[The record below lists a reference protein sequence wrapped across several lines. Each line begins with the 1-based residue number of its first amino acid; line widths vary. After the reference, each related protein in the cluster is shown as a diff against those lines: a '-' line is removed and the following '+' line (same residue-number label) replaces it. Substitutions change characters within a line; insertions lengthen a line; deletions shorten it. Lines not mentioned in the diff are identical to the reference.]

1 VSDEIYHG
9 LSYAGRD
16 RTVLEFTDRAFVL
29 NGFSKAYAMTG
40 WRLGWVI
47 GPREHIRALQTL
59 YGNFFISTNEFVQW
73 AGVAALREAGADSR
87 RFRAIFDDR
96 RRAMIAG
103 LRGIGLGVGA
113 EPTGAF
119 YVLANARHLSRDSVS
134 LAREILESSHVA
146 VTPGA
151 AFGANAE
158 GYLRF
163 SYASS
168 LERIREGLSRL
179 ERFLAAPRVRES
191 RDAKRARARQIV
203 RALKKAYP
211 DAKCALNFTSP
222 LELLVATILSAQC
235 TDERVNMVTPGPLQ
249 EIPDRARLRR
259 SRHRRPRGRTVRSTG
274 FYRAKSR
281 SIVGMAKALIDRHG
295 GEVPK
300 DREAL
305 TELPGVGLKTANVLL
320 GNAFGEQAVAVDT
333 HVFRVSQRLGLARS
347 DDPDK
352 IHDQLV
358 DVLPKAELTLTT
370 HLLQSHGRRCCAAKK
385 PLCPACP
392 VKSLCPLAR

>member
-1 VSDEIYHG
+1 
-9 LSYAGRD
+9 
-16 RTVLEFTDRAFVL
+16 
-29 NGFSKAYAMTG
+29 M
-40 WRLGWVI
+40 
-47 GPREHIRALQTL
+47 
-59 YGNFFISTNEFVQW
+59 
-73 AGVAALREAGADSR
+73 
-87 RFRAIFDDR
+87 
-96 RRAMIAG
+96 
-103 LRGIGLGVGA
+103 
-113 EPTGAF
+113 
-119 YVLANARHLSRDSVS
+119 
-134 LAREILESSHVA
+134 
-146 VTPGA
+146 
-151 AFGANAE
+151 
-158 GYLRF
+158 
-163 SYASS
+163 
-168 LERIREGLSRL
+168 
-179 ERFLAAPRVRES
+179 RES

-235 TDERVNMVTPGPLQ
+235 TDERVNMVTPVLFKKY
-249 EIPDRARLRR
+249 RTARDYAAAASAALEED
-259 SRHRRPRGRTVRSTG
+259 VRSTG

-281 SIVGMAKALIDRHG
+281 SIVGMAKALVDQHG

-305 TELPGVGLKTANVLL
+305 RELPGVGLKTANVLL

-358 DVLPKAELTLTT
+358 DVLPKTELTLTT

-392 VKSLCPLAR
+392 VKSLCPWPGKTKIQPKIR

>member
-1 VSDEIYHG
+1 
-9 LSYAGRD
+9 
-16 RTVLEFTDRAFVL
+16 
-29 NGFSKAYAMTG
+29 
-40 WRLGWVI
+40 
-47 GPREHIRALQTL
+47 
-59 YGNFFISTNEFVQW
+59 
-73 AGVAALREAGADSR
+73 
-87 RFRAIFDDR
+87 
-96 RRAMIAG
+96 
-103 LRGIGLGVGA
+103 
-113 EPTGAF
+113 
-119 YVLANARHLSRDSVS
+119 
-134 LAREILESSHVA
+134 
-146 VTPGA
+146 
-151 AFGANAE
+151 
-158 GYLRF
+158 
-163 SYASS
+163 
-168 LERIREGLSRL
+168 
-179 ERFLAAPRVRES
+179 VRES

-235 TDERVNMVTPGPLQ
+235 TDERVNMVTPALFKKY
-249 EIPDRARLRR
+249 RTARDYAAADTAALEED
-259 SRHRRPRGRTVRSTG
+259 VRSTG

-305 TELPGVGLKTANVLL
+305 RELPGVGLKTANVLL

-392 VKSLCPLAR
+392 VKSLCPWPGKTKIQAKIR

>member
-1 VSDEIYHG
+1 
-9 LSYAGRD
+9 
-16 RTVLEFTDRAFVL
+16 
-29 NGFSKAYAMTG
+29 M
-40 WRLGWVI
+40 
-47 GPREHIRALQTL
+47 
-59 YGNFFISTNEFVQW
+59 
-73 AGVAALREAGADSR
+73 
-87 RFRAIFDDR
+87 
-96 RRAMIAG
+96 
-103 LRGIGLGVGA
+103 
-113 EPTGAF
+113 
-119 YVLANARHLSRDSVS
+119 
-134 LAREILESSHVA
+134 
-146 VTPGA
+146 
-151 AFGANAE
+151 
-158 GYLRF
+158 
-163 SYASS
+163 
-168 LERIREGLSRL
+168 
-179 ERFLAAPRVRES
+179 RES

-235 TDERVNMVTPGPLQ
+235 TDERVNMVTPALFKKY
-249 EIPDRARLRR
+249 RTARDYAATASAALEED
-259 SRHRRPRGRTVRSTG
+259 VRSTG

-281 SIVGMAKALIDRHG
+281 SIVGMAKALVDQHG
-295 GEVPK
+295 GKVPK

-305 TELPGVGLKTANVLL
+305 RELPGVGLKTANVLL

-392 VKSLCPLAR
+392 VKSLCPWPGKTKIQPKIR

>member
-1 VSDEIYHG
+1 
-9 LSYAGRD
+9 
-16 RTVLEFTDRAFVL
+16 
-29 NGFSKAYAMTG
+29 
-40 WRLGWVI
+40 
-47 GPREHIRALQTL
+47 
-59 YGNFFISTNEFVQW
+59 
-73 AGVAALREAGADSR
+73 
-87 RFRAIFDDR
+87 
-96 RRAMIAG
+96 
-103 LRGIGLGVGA
+103 
-113 EPTGAF
+113 
-119 YVLANARHLSRDSVS
+119 
-134 LAREILESSHVA
+134 
-146 VTPGA
+146 
-151 AFGANAE
+151 
-158 GYLRF
+158 
-163 SYASS
+163 
-168 LERIREGLSRL
+168 
-179 ERFLAAPRVRES
+179 VRES

-235 TDERVNMVTPGPLQ
+235 TDERVNMVTPALFKKY
-249 EIPDRARLRR
+249 RNARDYAAADTAALEE
-259 SRHRRPRGRTVRSTG
+259 GVRSTG

-392 VKSLCPLAR
+392 VKSLCPWPGKTKIQAKIR